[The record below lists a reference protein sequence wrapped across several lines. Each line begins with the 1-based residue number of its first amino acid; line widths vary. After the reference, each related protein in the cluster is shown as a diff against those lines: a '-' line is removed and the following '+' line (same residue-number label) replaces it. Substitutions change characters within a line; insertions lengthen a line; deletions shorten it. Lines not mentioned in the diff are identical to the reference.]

1 MNRRDVGLGRRV
13 ARVVCMAG
21 SFLMLAAVASEAQQ
35 MVRFVGSVQWIAG
48 SRMQVMTQTGASVV
62 VDLTEADQSAYRAL
76 RTGDAVVVDGLV
88 SGDRRRIVAYD
99 LWRDS
104 GSGYWTQAP

>member
-1 MNRRDVGLGRRV
+1 MVIAA
-13 ARVVCMAG
+13 ARALFMAA
-21 SFLMLAAVASEAQQ
+21 SFLVLAAVASDAQE

-48 SRMQVMTQTGASVV
+48 SRMQVVTQTGASVL

-88 SGDRRRIVAYD
+88 FGDRRGVVAYD

-104 GSGYWTQAP
+104 GSGYWTQSP